1 MWHLKPFGSAVEP
14 IYKLKWQCL
23 ILCLALESL
32 AEVSDLYKYLYM
44 NWTSFKV
51 ACLKHSKFAENN
63 ELSKEL

>member
-1 MWHLKPFGSAVEP
+1 MWHLKLFESAVET

-32 AEVSDLYKYLYM
+32 AELSDLYLAM
-44 NWTSFKV
+44 NWTCFKV

-63 ELSKEL
+63 ELSKEV